1 MIFLLETLWF
11 GHTLTTW
18 WPVLKTASTI
28 LGRLGIPAA
37 SRLFPGGPGSFPPNS
52 AAHFLPDSGYSG
64 EKPLSYF
71 CVRKQREEQENPVF
85 GVPVCCRKDGEW
97 GDTARRRSPGRL
109 FLSQPERASLGVKV
123 SRLTH
128 TWGGVAP
135 QDLRLLAFLAGRPG
149 SPSWPT
155 WLGAG

>member
-1 MIFLLETLWF
+1 M

-18 WPVLKTASTI
+18 RPVLKTASTI

-37 SRLFPGGPGSFPPNS
+37 ARPFPEALEASLPTQLPTFFPIPATLTEGETLVLFLCQKAERGTGKSSFQGS
-52 AAHFLPDSGYSG
+52 
-64 EKPLSYF
+64 
-71 CVRKQREEQENPVF
+71 
-85 GVPVCCRKDGEW
+85 VCCRKDGEW
-97 GDTARRRSPGRL
+97 GDTTRRRSPGRL

-128 TWGGVAP
+128 HAWGGVAP
-135 QDLRLLAFLAGRPG
+135 QDLRPLAFLAGRPG

-155 WLGAG
+155 WPGAG

>member
-1 MIFLLETLWF
+1 M

-18 WPVLKTASTI
+18 WPVLKTASMI

-37 SRLFPGGPGSFPPNS
+37 GRLLPGGPGSFPPNS

-71 CVRKQREEQENPVF
+71 CVRKQTEEQENPVF
-85 GVPVCCRKDGEW
+85 RVLVCCRKDGEW
-97 GDTARRRSPGRL
+97 GDTARRRLPGRL
-109 FLSQPERASLGVKV
+109 FLSQPERASLSVKV

-128 TWGGVAP
+128 HAWGGVAP
-135 QDLRLLAFLAGRPG
+135 QDLRPLAFLAGRPG

-155 WLGAG
+155 WPGVG